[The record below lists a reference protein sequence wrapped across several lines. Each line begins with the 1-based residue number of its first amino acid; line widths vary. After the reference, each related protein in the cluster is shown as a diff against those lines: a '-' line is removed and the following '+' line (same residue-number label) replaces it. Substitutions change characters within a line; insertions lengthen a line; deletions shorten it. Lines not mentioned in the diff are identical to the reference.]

1 MNTVPRRSF
10 KIGKLG
16 FISTLVR
23 ETLLLPVSGRQH
35 QPLPALGGETAITW
49 IGHSSFLVEMAG
61 KRILID
67 PVFSRFVVVLKR
79 RSRPGV
85 RMRDLPPIDLLL
97 LTHAH
102 MDHLDL
108 PSLRRVLQHNRRLGA
123 AAPVVVVPPGVQDL
137 VERLGFREVRVLP
150 TWDETIL
157 DGLTV
162 TSTPA
167 RHWGARYFNDI
178 HRGYGG
184 YVIAGAERS
193 LYHCGDSAYFPG
205 FAEIGRR
212 LQPDIALLPIRAYF
226 PDSFRSVH
234 TSPEDAL
241 QAFRDLGSRIFIPMH
256 YGTFRLSLEPME
268 EPPVRLMEAARN
280 AGLQDR
286 VLLLEEGRT
295 HFPAR

>member
-23 ETLLLPVSGRQH
+23 ESLLLPVSGRQH
-35 QPLPALGGETAITW
+35 QPLPALGDETAITW

-79 RSRPGV
+79 RRRPGV

-167 RHWGARYFNDI
+167 RHWGR
-178 HRGYGG
+178 
-184 YVIAGAERS
+184 
-193 LYHCGDSAYFPG
+193 
-205 FAEIGRR
+205 
-212 LQPDIALLPIRAYF
+212 ALL
-226 PDSFRSVH
+226 
-234 TSPEDAL
+234 
-241 QAFRDLGSRIFIPMH
+241 
-256 YGTFRLSLEPME
+256 
-268 EPPVRLMEAARN
+268 
-280 AGLQDR
+280 
-286 VLLLEEGRT
+286 
-295 HFPAR
+295 